1 MKKAMSLTDT
11 VKCAVLQ
18 LKGHEP
24 LYYGRVVLSG
34 DWYISVEGESET
46 EQVLTWAQDEGE
58 SIVRHPYGQRMVRF
72 EWLLEGRRE
81 PQDCALLEL
90 MEQHAPQ
97 SSS

>member
-1 MKKAMSLTDT
+1 MSLTDT

-18 LKGHEP
+18 LQGHEP
-24 LYYGRVVLSG
+24 LYCGRGVLSG

-58 SIVRHPYGQRMVRF
+58 SIINHPYGPRMVRL

-81 PQDCALLEL
+81 PRDIALLEL

-97 SSS
+97 SSN